1 MTETRVKRIFF
12 WTLVIS
18 FFITAPLV
26 VFHTIGYRFNM
37 ERGIFVYSGSV
48 TIKPTP
54 REVNV
59 FIDDK
64 QISKGVINFL
74 NYSYHIEGLTPGEY
88 SLKVEAPGYYS
99 WFKKIHIHSGLS
111 TEFWNIFL
119 IKKHYAEISYP
130 SGFLNSFFISPDNK
144 KIALAENI
152 QNGVIIKI
160 LDIKKEKIEYS
171 FPFINYKF
179 SNKEKENIE
188 WSPKEGRLSVP
199 LWRDGKKTYFIIN
212 IGSKESFNLNKKL
225 GKQNL
230 QRVRWS
236 SREKNVV
243 LYIFQENI
251 FKTDLLKIDGSSL
264 IAENIA
270 GYDLSGQELFYLSKD
285 NGIIYKKSIKDD
297 SDAEQITTQSINI
310 KTGNNLRMI
319 AYDEKRIAIIDQ
331 DGNLYLYNNSGEK
344 GDSINKIGEGVLGLH
359 FSNDGKKMV
368 FWNKKEILVYFLQ
381 KWETQP
387 IRNEGDL
394 INIVRFYQDIQNV
407 EWFRDYEHIIFTVGD
422 VVKMVEIDRRS
433 HRNVYDIIKIRD
445 EHPKVIYTTQKDNLF
460 FTNISDGNNNSKK
473 ELHSLSLTDLK

>member
-1 MTETRVKRIFF
+1 MTEARVKRIFF

-26 VFHTIGYRFNM
+26 VFHTIGYRFSM

-59 FIDDK
+59 FIDNK

-74 NYSYHIEGLTPGEY
+74 NYSYHIDGLTPGKY

-99 WFKKIHIHSGLS
+99 WFKKVHIHSGLS

-119 IKKHYAEISYP
+119 VKKHYTETAYLVGS
-130 SGFLNSFFISPDNK
+130 LNSFFISPDNK
-144 KIALAENI
+144 KIALVENT
-152 QNGVIIKI
+152 NDGAVVKI
-160 LDIKKEKIEYS
+160 LDIKKEKVEYS
-171 FPFINYKF
+171 FPFVGYKF
-179 SNKEKENIE
+179 SDKEKENIE

-199 LWRDGKKTYFIIN
+199 LWRDGNKTYFIIN
-212 IGSKESFNLNKKL
+212 IGSKESFNLNERL

-230 QRVRWS
+230 EMVRWS
-236 SREKNVV
+236 SKEKNVV

-251 FKTDLLKIDGSSL
+251 FKDDLLKKDSNSL
-264 IAENIA
+264 IVKNVV
-270 GYDLSGQELFYLSKD
+270 GYDLSGQDLFYLSKD
-285 NGIIYKKSIKDD
+285 NGIIYKKSIKGD
-297 SDAEQITTQSINI
+297 SDAEQTTTQSINV
-310 KTGNNLRMI
+310 KTGNKLRMI
-319 AYDEKRIAIIDQ
+319 AYDEKKIAIIDQ
-331 DGNLYLYNNSGEK
+331 EGNLYLYNNSDEK
-344 GDSINKIGEGVLGLH
+344 GESMNKIGEDVLGLH

-387 IRNEGDL
+387 IRDAGDL

-407 EWFRDYEHIIFTVGD
+407 EWFRDYEHIIFTVGGSI
-422 VVKMVEIDRRS
+422 KMVEIDRRS
-433 HRNVYDIIKIRD
+433 HRNIYDIIKTKD

-460 FTNISDGNNNSKK
+460 FTNIAQGENNKK
-473 ELHSLSLTDLK
+473 ELHSLSLTSLK